1 MSAIDFTL
9 FIATL
14 LSHFYS
20 LVHCF
25 PAEKEL
31 VQAKMGITVKEEAQ
45 NVAKISR

>member
-1 MSAIDFTL
+1 MSVIDFTL
-9 FIATL
+9 FIAIL

-25 PAEKEL
+25 PTEKEL
-31 VQAKMGITVKEEAQ
+31 VQAKMGITVKKEAQ